1 MTSLLSDARRAFHAA
16 LLKNVLRINEQG
28 IPSNADS
35 SNARSIAVAK
45 AVADKIGSA
54 ARGERLAGQV
64 SGHQFEEICESFL
77 QETFG
82 HLAHLRPGAWHITR
96 ASIPGRRGI
105 SRFDQY
111 NHLTALEAA
120 AEANSALAAA
130 IGSDYII
137 KPDVMVFRDPEQD
150 VTINATD
157 TIVDSNVANMT
168 SLRASNQEDAILH
181 ASVSCKWTL
190 RSDRAQNARSE
201 GLNLIRNRKGRAPHI
216 VVITGEPLPS
226 RIASLALGTGDIDC
240 VYHFALPELSESL
253 TQLGHEDASDMLKIM
268 TEGKRLRDIAD
279 LPLDLV
285 I

>member
-1 MTSLLSDARRAFHAA
+1 VASLLSDARQAFHAA
-16 LLKNVLRINEQG
+16 LLNSVLRINEQG

-45 AVADKIGSA
+45 AVAGKIGSA
-54 ARGERLAGQV
+54 TQGERLAGQV

-77 QETFG
+77 QGTFG
-82 HLAHLRPGAWHITR
+82 HLTHMRPGTWHITR
-96 ASIPGRRGI
+96 ASIPGRKGI

-120 AEANSALAAA
+120 ADTNPALAAA

-137 KPDVMVFRDPEQD
+137 KPDVMVFRDPEKD
-150 VTINATD
+150 AAINAFD
-157 TIVDSNVANMT
+157 TVVDANVANMT

-240 VYHFALPELSESL
+240 VYHFALPELAESL
-253 TQLGHEDASDMLKIM
+253 TQLGHDDASDLLQIM

-285 I
+285 T